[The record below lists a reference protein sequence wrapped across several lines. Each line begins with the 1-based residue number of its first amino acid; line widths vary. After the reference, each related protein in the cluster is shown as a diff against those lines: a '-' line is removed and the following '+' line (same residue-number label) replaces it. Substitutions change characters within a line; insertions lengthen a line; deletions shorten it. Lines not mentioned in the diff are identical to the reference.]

1 MIQILFL
8 IFYNQYYDKYVLIK
22 ELKTEPFDYQKQNVL
37 WMNNIENNVDDN
49 RFDIKYLCNANF
61 NYINGTIGEKQ
72 YIYKTFS
79 EISYQNMFYI
89 SIGSSYDNHNGYIT
103 ELTDE
108 VKESYTRTLKM
119 CGGILTDEVGLGK
132 TLSTILNIVYSF
144 EKDMKKV
151 KDDPISFDV
160 NNLIICPNRLVTQ
173 WYSEMKKYFSPLLFK
188 TLNIE
193 TPTIMI
199 AG

>member
-1 MIQILFL
+1 
-8 IFYNQYYDKYVLIK
+8 
-22 ELKTEPFDYQKQNVL
+22 ELKTEPFDYQKQNVI

-49 RFDIKYLCNANF
+49 RFDIKYMCNANF

-79 EISYQNMFYI
+79 EISYQNMFYS
-89 SIGSSYDNHNGYIT
+89 SIGSSYDNHSGYIT

-108 VKESYTRTLKM
+108 VKESYTRTLKL

-151 KDDPISFDV
+151 KDDPTSFDV

-173 WYSEMKKYFSPLLFK
+173 WHSEMKKYLSPLLFK
-188 TLNIE
+188 TLN
-193 TPTIMI
+193 
-199 AG
+199 